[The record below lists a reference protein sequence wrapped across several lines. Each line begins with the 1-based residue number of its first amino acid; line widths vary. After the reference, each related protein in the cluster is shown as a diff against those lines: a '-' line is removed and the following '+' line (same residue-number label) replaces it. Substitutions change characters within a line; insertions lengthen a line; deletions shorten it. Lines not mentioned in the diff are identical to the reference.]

1 MATAAS
7 ASASSDDTVV
17 QWKSY
22 MGVTLSAD
30 KRFIKAI
37 AKGWGRSGALSDAAV
52 TRQGTLEGFT
62 AVLINP
68 RTSLF
73 IGFSTIPGSLHDK
86 GQAHQDDLDFSLRLS
101 ADGTLS
107 YQSAQKLQQYYHAQS
122 MEGDAL
128 ATIEKGDVIGMRLTP
143 DRKVPTGAD
152 SAATA
157 GAFVMQR
164 PRYKV
169 LKTVREV
176 VSFPMKLMVVFGGAA
191 HIGPVAWLRGKGADA
206 ATARKGPSDGSV
218 ASAAASEAAA
228 GSAPLAERVVKARS
242 AADLLTPGVMADEA
256 GDAPVD
262 VCGTSSDDGDA
273 SSEES
278 GAVPSSSAAREEE
291 EGERVLMGRA
301 HTEIGERGEDNADIV
316 SPSRVPR

>member
-1 MATAAS
+1 MATT
-7 ASASSDDTVV
+7 ASSDDTVV

-86 GQAHQDDLDFSLRLS
+86 GQAHQDGLDFSLRLS

-143 DRKVPTGAD
+143 DRSGFAIIHRTAAD
-152 SAATA
+152 EAAAAAAAAA
-157 GAFVMQR
+157 GPEGQ
-164 PRYKV
+164 KG
-169 LKTVREV
+169 
-176 VSFPMKLMVVFGGAA
+176 GGAA
-191 HIGPVAWLRGKGADA
+191 
-206 ATARKGPSDGSV
+206 
-218 ASAAASEAAA
+218 AAAARA
-228 GSAPLAERVVKARS
+228 GSE
-242 AADLLTPGVMADEA
+242 
-256 GDAPVD
+256 
-262 VCGTSSDDGDA
+262 
-273 SSEES
+273 
-278 GAVPSSSAAREEE
+278 
-291 EGERVLMGRA
+291 
-301 HTEIGERGEDNADIV
+301 
-316 SPSRVPR
+316 